1 MFDDYDK
8 NINVGDIFC
17 LSNLKSECFYVLN
30 TDNSTNDL
38 FTVAPLN
45 VGPSDGTYNKI
56 EPDICIAIDIKDLGL
71 QCIDYHATFA
81 FAGSNYWHDHNSYDN
96 TPLPQ
101 YGSAYPTINMF

>member
-56 EPDICIAIDIKDLGL
+56 EPDICIAIDIKDLDYNVLIIMLHLLL
-71 QCIDYHATFA
+71 QDLITGMTITLMIILHYH
-81 FAGSNYWHDHNSYDN
+81 
-96 TPLPQ
+96 
-101 YGSAYPTINMF
+101 NMVLHILL